1 MNEVFIACTIIWIP
15 FIVLG
20 ICAFVK
26 YLHSKPESDKKEVIN
41 PFEESDKLVE
51 HAKESYFEMME
62 KKNRTGRERA
72 NSSKS
77 NR

>member
-77 NR
+77 NW

>member
-1 MNEVFIACTIIWIP
+1 MNEAFIACTIIWIP

-26 YLHSKPESDKKEVIN
+26 YLHRKPESDKKEVIN